1 MHGFKHACC
10 GYSCEEASPMSNLL
24 SSNLDTVALLS
35 VLTVVGSI
43 LLLAVLALQARR
55 KIFAQQRGRD

>member
-1 MHGFKHACC
+1 
-10 GYSCEEASPMSNLL
+10 MSNLL